1 MIIIAGSSHP
11 ELAKIIADKLDIS
24 LIMAQTKKF
33 EDQELRIQLDGQ
45 LYERDVVIVQSTSK
59 PANDHLME
67 LLLLADTAKH
77 AGARRIIAV
86 IPYFGYGRQDRPS
99 YSHGPISASLVSTLL
114 EASGIDRVVTLDLHS
129 KQIEGFFKIGVQN
142 FDPLELFA
150 SSFKNKENHIIVSPD
165 IGGLSRAEKFADMLG
180 LELAVINKKR
190 TAEGK
195 CIMNNIIGDVK
206 DKNCIIIDDIIDTG
220 GTIIHACEL
229 LLQKQA
235 KSVSACITHGVFSG
249 SCLQNIED
257 SPIDNFYIT
266 NSIKQTNLP
275 KKIQVLSISD
285 IFVDELRKLS
295 IKK

>member
-1 MIIIAGSSHP
+1 M
-11 ELAKIIADKLDIS
+11 
-24 LIMAQTKKF
+24 
-33 EDQELRIQLDGQ
+33 
-45 LYERDVVIVQSTSK
+45 
-59 PANDHLME
+59 
-67 LLLLADTAKH
+67 
-77 AGARRIIAV
+77 
-86 IPYFGYGRQDRPS
+86 
-99 YSHGPISASLVSTLL
+99 
-114 EASGIDRVVTLDLHS
+114 
-129 KQIEGFFKIGVQN
+129 QN

-206 DKNCIIIDDIIDTG
+206 DKHCIIIDDIIDTG

-249 SCLQNIED
+249 SCLKDIED

-266 NSIKQTNLP
+266 NSINQTDLP

-285 IFVDELRKLS
+285 IFVDALQELTRNK
-295 IKK
+295 